1 MSNRIRTIQQQFYV
15 SPEELVMIYERM
27 RLLNVENKS
36 AYLRKMAANGYI
48 IKIDTTDIKENTAQL
63 QRIGNN
69 INQIV
74 RRMNQTGSLYVA
86 DVEEVKQV
94 LSKIWKT
101 QRALLLSQRG
111 TDH

>member
-1 MSNRIRTIQQQFYV
+1 MSNRTRTIQQQFYV
-15 SPEELVMIYERM
+15 SPEELAMIHERM

-48 IKIDTTDIKENTAQL
+48 INIDTTDIKENTAQL

-86 DVEEVKQV
+86 DVEEVKK
-94 LSKIWKT
+94 LLAEIWRM

-111 TDH
+111 MDQ

>member
-1 MSNRIRTIQQQFYV
+1 MSNRTRTIQQQFYA
-15 SPEELVMIYERM
+15 SPEELDMIRERM

-48 IKIDTTDIKENTAQL
+48 INIDTTDIKENTAQL

-86 DVEEVKQV
+86 DVDEVKKILAQ
-94 LSKIWKT
+94 IWKT
-101 QRALLLSQRG
+101 QRALLLRQRG
-111 TDH
+111 MDQ